1 MKRTSVKYLAVAAFL
16 LLQAGCKKE
25 IGEHRP
31 ITNSTAVP
39 AQVKNIQVS
48 NEKGKVTLTYEVPN
62 DPNLLYVKATYRIKT
77 GAAEVKASY
86 YSNTLVLE
94 GFGDTLE
101 HEVKVYSV
109 SRSEVASQPTV
120 VKVKPL
126 KSPIWDVYNSITVTN
141 AFGGY
146 NLTAANGAK
155 ANIAVLVL
163 GKNAVN
169 EYEVDNNKSIFT
181 NADAVDSKV
190 RGLDTTTKTFGFA
203 VRDRW
208 GNTTDTVYHKVKPLY
223 ETIFPKSKFREFYL
237 PGDAPQVTNGAALRY
252 AWDGQYGWPWT
263 SFTDQGAG
271 GSNPHT
277 VTIDMGTLGKVSRV
291 WYRPY
296 QEWGG
301 QFYYLTTLKRFE
313 IWGSENPSLN
323 GAYDASWK
331 LLGTYEIKKPSG
343 LPYGT
348 DDAADQ
354 ATASAGLNFEVDLS
368 APKVRYIRIR
378 CLENWGGGTA
388 QNINE
393 LAVYGDPR

>member
-1 MKRTSVKYLAVAAFL
+1 MNLKSAIYLPVAAFL
-16 LLQAGCKKE
+16 LLLSGCIKE
-25 IGEHRP
+25 MGEHKP
-31 ITNSTAVP
+31 ITKSDAVP
-39 AQVKNIQVS
+39 AVVKNIQVI
-48 NEKGKVTLTYEVPN
+48 NRKGKAILTYAVPE
-62 DPNLLYVKATYRIKT
+62 DPNLLYIKATYRIKT
-77 GAAEVKASY
+77 GPAEVKASY
-86 YSNTLVLE
+86 YNDSLVLD

-109 SRSEVASQPTV
+109 SRSEVVSEPTI

-126 KSPIWDVYNSITVTN
+126 EAPIWDVFRSISVEN

-146 NLTAANGAK
+146 NLKATNAGK
-155 ANIAVLVL
+155 ANIAILVL
-163 GKNAVN
+163 TKNVVN
-169 EYEVDNNKSIFT
+169 EFETDNSKSIFT
-181 NADAVDSKV
+181 NVDAIDSKV
-190 RGLDTTTKTFGFA
+190 RGLDTVTTTVGFA

-208 GNTTDTVYHKVKPLY
+208 GNTTDTIYRQVQPLY

-271 GSNPHT
+271 GQGPHT
-277 VTIDMGTLGKVSRV
+277 VTMDMGTLGKVSRV

-301 QFYYLTTLKRFE
+301 QFYYLTTLRRFE
-313 IWGSENPSLN
+313 IWGSENPSLG

-331 LLGTYEIKKPSG
+331 LLGTYEVKKPSG

-348 DDAADQ
+348 DDANDQ
-354 ATASAGLNFEVDLS
+354 AIASAGLNFEVDLN

-378 CLENWGGGTA
+378 CLENWAGGTA